1 MSSAPKR
8 RNVSEARTDSCN
20 RHSGRSS
27 SPYAQAQKN
36 RPSKDYLQQKHFYFL
51 MHRFAAASADAEA
64 YALSLATSCW
74 KKVTA
79 RYLLS

>member
-1 MSSAPKR
+1 MLKR
-8 RNVSEARTDSCN
+8 
-20 RHSGRSS
+20 
-27 SPYAQAQKN
+27 KN